1 MLFVEG
7 QVSVDIDQQHEVTVQ
22 TKRTQKMCL
31 TENLKYYW
39 PLLRSRKG
47 EDPHSRID
55 RDNVKRALPAGKCDF
70 GMCALFIQNTRTNPQ
85 IQFLS
90 KIEFLL

>member
-1 MLFVEG
+1 ME
-7 QVSVDIDQQHEVTVQ
+7 SA
-22 TKRTQKMCL
+22 QKLCF
-31 TENLKYYW
+31 TETLKYYW
-39 PLLRSRKG
+39 PLLGSRKG

-55 RDNVKRALPAGKCDF
+55 RDSVKRALSAGKYDF
-70 GMCALFIQNTRTNPQ
+70 GICALFLQSNGTNPQ